1 MRIFCNIGKG
11 RRVSADKIRVN
22 NAVEGFLLSV
32 SDTFTLRDITRKTKT
47 AKADTRAAVARL
59 ERLGIVAKVGDRLN
73 GLRGRPAAIWA
84 RV

>member
-1 MRIFCNIGKG
+1 MKIVCNVGKG

-59 ERLGIVAKVGDRLN
+59 ERLGIVAKVDDRLS
-73 GLRGRPAAIWA
+73 GKRGRPSAVWA